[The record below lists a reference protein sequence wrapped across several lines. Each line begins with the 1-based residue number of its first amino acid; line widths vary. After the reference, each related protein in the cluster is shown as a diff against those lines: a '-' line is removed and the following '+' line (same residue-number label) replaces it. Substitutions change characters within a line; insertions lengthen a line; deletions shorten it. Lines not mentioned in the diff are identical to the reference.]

1 MIKVKRHKTH
11 NEYLDYIKSEFQN
24 VENER
29 IEKLDQRNFYSQV
42 FSRISSLSD
51 VESCLCIG
59 DRDHLLNET
68 LVSLGV
74 KKVVSVDAIKRTE
87 STLVCDAHSMPIDDE
102 SFDLVYTDILR
113 YSSNPEKFINEVE
126 RVLKVGGVLLLHVP
140 SGENDFKNRDVLVFD
155 DPIYDV
161 MTKTNT
167 LFCSSVNQVPEN
179 KKSLSVEFVFQKSG
193 KLKKL
198 YEKYGNI
205 ETIKVPKDYQV
216 LWDDINF
223 ETQNKKLDSVN
234 IKNVETRNEILEKLS
249 KRSYYLTRVAEVFD
263 KKNIA
268 EVGTAQGWQYYS
280 FCKFINEEKN
290 EGSVSSCDPWDKR
303 NLKYKE
309 VYDDKNPEKFVY
321 FKGTSED
328 MSKGVG
334 KKDFFYIDGLHDKG
348 TVLRD
353 VFNLEK
359 NQDGTTEKPVWV
371 FDDFDKRFGCSLDIW
386 DLCLASKKFKIYK
399 VGKTASGKPSHQVIV
414 EGLFE
419 FRNE

>member
-1 MIKVKRHKTH
+1 MIKVKRHETQD
-11 NEYLDYIKSEFQN
+11 EYLDFIKSEF
-24 VENER
+24 ENAES
-29 IEKLDQRNFYSQV
+29 EQTSKDEQRSFYSQV
-42 FSRISSLSD
+42 FSRFGGLSN

-59 DRDHLLNET
+59 DRDNLANEV
-68 LVSLGV
+68 LVELGV

-87 STLVCDAHSMPIDDE
+87 STIVCDAHNMPIDDE
-102 SFDLVYTDILR
+102 TFDLVYTDILR
-113 YSSNPEKFINEVE
+113 YSNEPEKFISEVE
-126 RVLKVGGVLLLHVP
+126 RVLKVEGTLILHVP
-140 SGENDFKNRDVLVFD
+140 SGENDFKNSDVVVIN

-161 MTKTNT
+161 ITKTNT
-167 LFCSSVNQVPEN
+167 LFCSLVSQVPDN
-179 KKSLSVEFVFQKSG
+179 TKNLSVEFVFQKSG
-193 KLKKL
+193 DLKKL

-205 ETIKVPKDYQV
+205 ETIEVPEDYQV
-216 LWDDINF
+216 LWDDINH
-223 ETQNKKLDSVN
+223 ETQNKKLDSAN
-234 IKNVETRNEILEKLS
+234 IKNFETRNEILEKLS
-249 KRSYYLTRVAEVFD
+249 KRSYYLTRVAEVFN

-290 EGSVSSCDPWDKR
+290 DGTVSSCDPWDKR
-303 NLKYKE
+303 NLRYKE
-309 VYDDKNPEKFVY
+309 LYDDKNPKKFVY

-328 MSKGVG
+328 MSKSVG

-353 VFNLEK
+353 VFNLEN
-359 NQDGTTEKPVWV
+359 NQDDTTGKPVWV

-399 VGKTASGKPSHQVIV
+399 VGKTASGKPSHQVII

-419 FRNE
+419 FRSE